1 MTPNIRPVWRGE
13 LNACAEL
20 YDRVARATFTW
31 FEFGDLR
38 PKFLE
43 EAAEEEVYVAVD
55 GARILGLAAFFRPDS
70 FLHSLYVDAA
80 AQGRGVGLAL
90 LQHIDALS
98 PGPVSLKVQQLN
110 HRGRAF
116 YAREGFKVL
125 EKGGE
130 PRPSRDR
137 WLRVCREAPRDAP
150 SCAPEVRISKAR
162 ANDLPACAA
171 LYAWIAARNFTW
183 EPPEARTAASK
194 LASFEGAEVWVAREG
209 GLLVGFAALNR
220 DQATVD
226 SLFVEP
232 QGAGIGPALLAA
244 AGASLATRFT
254 LRCAEQNVAGLR
266 FYARCG
272 FTEVGRAVEHGHMLI
287 TLQAPLDLSGGA

>member
-1 MTPNIRPVWRGE
+1 MDPTIRPVRRGE
-13 LNACAEL
+13 LKACADL

-31 FEFGDLR
+31 FELGDLR

-55 GARILGLAAFFRPDS
+55 GARILGLAAFYRPDS

-90 LQHIDALS
+90 LRHIDAIS
-98 PGPVSLKVQQLN
+98 PAPVSLKVQQLN
-110 HRGRAF
+110 HRARAF

-125 EKGGE
+125 LKGGE

-137 WLRVCREAPRDAP
+137 WLRVCREAPHDAS
-150 SCAPEVRISKAR
+150 SCAPDVRITEAR

-194 LASFEGAEVWVAREG
+194 LASFEDTEVWVAREG
-209 GLLVGFAALNR
+209 GLLVGFVALNR
-220 DQATVD
+220 AQAMVD

-232 QGAGIGPALLAA
+232 QGAGIGQALLATA
-244 AGASLATRFT
+244 RRALGAPFT
-254 LRCAEQNVAGLR
+254 LRCAELNAAGMR
-266 FYARCG
+266 FYLRQG
-272 FTEVGRAVEHGHMLI
+272 FAEASRQVEHGI
-287 TLQAPLDLSGGA
+287 TLIRLTSP